1 MELENYSDLISHV
14 AKSKRKPHLLLGNGF
29 SMAYDSEIFS
39 YNALH
44 KFIDELD
51 NELLSR
57 LFEIV
62 NTKNFE
68 LVMQQLDNF
77 CELIDTFDPKSVLR
91 PKVEEASEA
100 LKESLL
106 EAIEALHPEHV
117 FKIPEEKSE
126 ACYGFLS
133 HFLDGGGNVFT
144 TNYDVLMY
152 WVLMRN
158 RHPGAID
165 GFGRD
170 RENSDEFVPEEELEF
185 SELRW
190 GRNKKGQN
198 IHYLHGALPLFD
210 TGIEVV
216 KEEYD
221 SEHYIMEKI
230 KARMRRK
237 EYPVFVTAG
246 TSEQKLEHIM
256 HNRYLTHCYDSL
268 CEIEGTLISFGFNFG
283 EYDEHI
289 IAAINNAAKN
299 GRKQPNKLWSIYI
312 GVYSDEA
319 KRHIERIVPKFK
331 CKVRIFDAKTAPVWG
346 TIPSQN

>member
-1 MELENYSDLISHV
+1 MKVENYSELMAHV
-14 AKSKRKPHLLLGNGF
+14 KKSKRTPHLLLGNGF
-29 SMAYDSEIFS
+29 SMAYDPGIFS

-51 NELLSR
+51 NDLLSR
-57 LFEIV
+57 LFQIV

-77 CELIDTFDPKSVLR
+77 CELIDTFDPDSELK
-91 PKVEEASEA
+91 PKVQEASEA
-100 LKESLL
+100 LKVSLL
-106 EAIEALHPEHV
+106 HAIESLHPEHV
-117 FKIPEEKSE
+117 FELPREKSK
-126 ACYGFLS
+126 ACSDFMS
-133 HFLDGGGNVFT
+133 QFLDHGGNVFT

-158 RHPGAID
+158 GHLNAID

-170 RENSDEFVPEEELEF
+170 RENPDEYVPEDELEF

-190 GRNKKGQN
+190 GRNKNGQN

-216 KEEYD
+216 KEQYD
-221 SEHYIMEKI
+221 KDHYIMENI
-230 KARMRRK
+230 KGRMNRK

-246 TSEQKLEHIM
+246 TSDQKLEHIM

-268 CEIEGTLISFGFNFG
+268 CEIQGTLIAFGFNFG

-289 IAAINNAAKN
+289 IDAINKAAKH
-299 GRKQPNKLWSIYI
+299 GKKMSKKLWSIYI
-312 GVYSDEA
+312 GVYSDDD
-319 KRHIERIVPKFK
+319 KKHIESIASKFN
-331 CKVRIFDAKTAPVWG
+331 CKLRMFDAKTAPVWEN
-346 TIPSQN
+346 TSSE